1 MINRTSILTI
11 RFENE
16 IFFKEIPAFR
26 GAIISKVPADI
37 TLFHNHIDDG
47 LRYRYPLIQ
56 YQRIN
61 GKAAIICIGDGT
73 EAIGN
78 FFAGADFNLNIGTR
92 QENFTIEQV
101 KAEQW
106 IVQVWDNTFN
116 YTIRKWLPFNSE
128 NYKEFSALE
137 GIVEKTAKL
146 EKLLIG
152 NILSMCTGL
161 NVHLE
166 KEISCKITDIL
177 DSKIY
182 TFKGVKMQSFDVSFK
197 SNVYLHDYIGIGKG
211 VSHGFGVVK
220 QINNI

>member
-1 MINRTSILTI
+1 MINRTSILNI

-16 IFFKEIPAFR
+16 ILFHEIPAFR
-26 GAIISKVPADI
+26 GAIISKVPSEI

-56 YQRIN
+56 YKRIN
-61 GKAAIICIGDGT
+61 GKAAILCIGVGT

-78 FFAGADFNLNIGTR
+78 FFAGADFNLSIGQR
-92 QENFTIEQV
+92 QENFSIESV

-106 IVQVWDNTFN
+106 TIQSWDKTFN

-128 NYKEFSALE
+128 NYKEFIALD
-137 GIVEKTAKL
+137 GVVEKTAKL

-161 NVHLE
+161 NVHME
-166 KEISCKITDIL
+166 KEISCKITEIL

-182 TFKGVKMQSFDVSFK
+182 TFKGVKMQSFDLSFK
-197 SNVYLHDYIGIGKG
+197 SNVYLYDYIGLGKG

-220 QINNI
+220 QTNK